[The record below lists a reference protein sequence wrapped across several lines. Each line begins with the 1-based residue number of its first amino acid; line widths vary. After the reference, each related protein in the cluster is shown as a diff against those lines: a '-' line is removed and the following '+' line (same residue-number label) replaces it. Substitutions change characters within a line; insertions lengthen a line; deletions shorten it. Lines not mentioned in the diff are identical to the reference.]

1 METPST
7 RSVEEAREEATRNE
21 DALLRR
27 DIGGYLERYRGKEL
41 LRFVAV
47 GSVDDGKSTLIGRLL
62 HDTGMVYEDQ
72 LDAVKRATAIEGE
85 EIDFSL
91 FTDGLAAEREQ
102 GITIDVAYRY
112 FTTAKR
118 KFIIADTP
126 GHVQYTRN
134 MVTGASTAD
143 VALILIDARLG
154 VLPQSRRHAHI
165 ANLLGIPHLAVCVN
179 KMDLVGYDRGVF
191 ERIRESFEEM
201 AQELSFR
208 SIGFFPVSALKGSN
222 IVGPSD
228 HTPWY
233 EGPSVLEYLETV
245 PVDREENDA
254 LRFPVQYVV
263 RPNLDYRGFAGQIV
277 GGSLSRGDSVMV
289 LPSGKTSAVKAIDT
303 FDGSLDS
310 ASAPQSV
317 VVRLEDEVD
326 VSRGDMLVH
335 PEARPRVGRTF
346 EADVVWMAER
356 ALDPQKTYVL
366 KHTTQ
371 EVRVQ
376 IDRVVS
382 KLDLE
387 KLEQVAAE
395 ALSLNDIGR
404 VRLSAHR
411 ALYYDPY
418 EVNRST
424 GAFILIDSL
433 TNGTVGA
440 GMITANDD
448 SSTQK
453 LDAAMAELR
462 AGSGLTPRTQVS
474 PVERGERMGHR
485 GVTVWL
491 VGLPGSGRWPLAY
504 ALERR
509 LFDLGRTATVL
520 DPTGE
525 DLRSMV
531 SAAKACTDAGLTTI
545 CAFPSHSQAD
555 RAYLRERIGA
565 NRVLL
570 VYVNTSEAL
579 CRERRPDARF
589 DGFDPPRKADLTLA
603 LDQLRL
609 DRAVDSL
616 IEAVEPRTTS

>member
-1 METPST
+1 MSSNVDE
-7 RSVEEAREEATRNE
+7 NE
-21 DALLRR
+21 LLRT
-27 DIGGYLERYRGKEL
+27 DISAYLERYRNKEL

-72 LDAVKRATAIEGE
+72 LEAVKRATNIEGE

-112 FTTAKR
+112 FATAKR

-126 GHVQYTRN
+126 GHTQYTRN

-154 VLPQSRRHAHI
+154 VLQQSRRHAMI

-179 KMDLVGYDRGVF
+179 KMDLVGYDKGVF
-191 ERIRESFEEM
+191 DSIRKTFEEFSSG
-201 AQELSFR
+201 LSFQ
-208 SIGFFPVSALKGSN
+208 SIGFFPVSALKGVN
-222 IVGPSD
+222 IVEKSEKTG
-228 HTPWY
+228 WY

-245 PVDREENDA
+245 PVDHEEGDE
-254 LRFPVQYVV
+254 LRLPVQYVIW
-263 RPNLDYRGFAGQIV
+263 PNLNYRGFAGQIV
-277 GGSLSRGDSVMV
+277 GGQVKQGDEILA
-289 LPSGKTSAVKAIDT
+289 LPSGKTSKVRSIDT
-303 FDGSLDS
+303 YEGALDE
-310 ASAPQSV
+310 ASSPQSV
-317 VVRLEDEVD
+317 VIRLEDEID

-335 PEARPRVGRTF
+335 PSARPHVGRKF
-346 EADVVWMAER
+346 SAHVVWMSER
-356 ALDPQKTYVL
+356 ALDPDKTYIL

-371 EVRVQ
+371 EIRVQ
-376 IDRVVS
+376 IDAV
-382 KLDLE
+382 KAKIDLDTLE
-387 KLEQVAAE
+387 EVDAANLE
-395 ALSLNDIGR
+395 LNDIGILD
-404 VRLSAHR
+404 LSTHR

-418 EVNRST
+418 TTNRST

-433 TNGTVGA
+433 TNATVGA
-440 GMITANDD
+440 GMIGEAE
-448 SSTQK
+448 SQEERS
-453 LDAAMAELR
+453 LDEQLAELR
-462 AGSGLTPRTQVS
+462 AGSGLRPRTQVS
-474 PVERGERMGHR
+474 AKERDERMGQK
-485 GVTVWL
+485 GSTVWL

-509 LFDLGRTATVL
+509 LFDLGRTATVV

-531 SAAKACTDAGLTTI
+531 SAAKACTDADLVCI
-545 CAFPSHSQAD
+545 CAFPSHSKAD

-565 NRVLL
+565 ERVTM
-570 VYVNTSEAL
+570 VYVNTDEAL

-589 DGFDPPRKADLTLA
+589 DGFEAPEKVDLTVA
-603 LDQLRL
+603 LDQVRL
-609 DRAVDSL
+609 DDAVDMIL
-616 IEAVEPRTTS
+616 GLLEKRK